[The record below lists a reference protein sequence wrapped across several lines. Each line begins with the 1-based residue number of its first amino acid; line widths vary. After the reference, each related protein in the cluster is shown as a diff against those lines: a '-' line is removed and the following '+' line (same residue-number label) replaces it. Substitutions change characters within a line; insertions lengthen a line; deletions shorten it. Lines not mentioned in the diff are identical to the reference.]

1 MSNLSD
7 SKFRPYMLVRY
18 IKRPAPGQNTS
29 KKDWG
34 KNGEWA
40 VEENVVFV
48 ERLKDKHVLQ
58 SHIVIDVMKGKVR
71 RNLFDDATDEEV
83 YKHFVEKYSEDVQ
96 RAISVWMQRQ
106 VARGVISPADI
117 VNEAPTEEAN
127 GATSDVASA

>member
-7 SKFRPYMLVRY
+7 SKFRPYMLVSY

-29 KKDWG
+29 QKNWG
-34 KNGEWA
+34 KTGEWA
-40 VEENVVFV
+40 VEESVVFV

-58 SHIVIDVMKGKVR
+58 SHVVIDILKGKVR
-71 RNLFDDATDEEV
+71 HNRFDDAGDEEV

-96 RAISVWMQRQ
+96 RALSVWMQRQ

-117 VNEAPTEEAN
+117 VNEAAEKTN
-127 GATSDVASA
+127 ATNDVVSA